1 MKKAFSLIELMI
13 VIVIIG
19 VIYTLAVS
27 KLQTVGVEKLSP
39 SLLNLKEY
47 LLTYIKED
55 VREVKLL
62 CLDSCESCSVYV
74 DSVKQEESIEPF
86 FDASVEVYR
95 YDFNQ
100 GAVRKKNTVFF
111 NEEGRQENVCFSFN
125 MNKDLISDQIIV
137 VYKEKAYDYTRYFEP
152 TKVYA
157 HLEEL
162 LEAKESLA
170 QEVAR

>member
-1 MKKAFSLIELMI
+1 MI

-27 KLQTVGVEKLSP
+27 KLQNVGAEKLTP
-39 SLLNLKEY
+39 SLLNLKAY

-55 VREVKLL
+55 VREVKML
-62 CLDSCESCSVYV
+62 CLDSCQTCSVYV
-74 DSVKQEESIEPF
+74 DGIKQEEPIEPF

-100 GAVRKKNTVFF
+100 GAVRKKDTVFF
-111 NEEGRQENVCFSFN
+111 NEEGRQEDVCFSFN
-125 MNKDLISDQIIV
+125 MNKNSISDQVIV
-137 VYKEKAYDYTRYFEP
+137 VYKEKAYDYTTYFNS

-162 LEAKESLA
+162 LEAKESLV

>member
-19 VIYTLAVS
+19 VVYTLAVS
-27 KLQTVGVEKLSP
+27 KLQNIGLEKFNP
-39 SLLNLKEY
+39 SLVNLKEY
-47 LLTYIKED
+47 LLTYMKED

-62 CLDSCESCSVYV
+62 CLDDCETCRVYL
-74 DSVKQEESIEPF
+74 DGVKQEEPIESF
-86 FDASVEVYR
+86 LDSSVEVYR
-95 YDFNQ
+95 YDFIQ
-100 GAVRKKNTVFF
+100 GAVRKKDTVFF
-111 NEEGRQENVCFSFN
+111 NEEGRQENVCFSFK
-125 MNKDLISDQIIV
+125 MNKNLISDQVIV

-162 LEAKESLA
+162 LEAKERLV
-170 QEVAR
+170 QEVMR